1 MSWKGFYGNSNCG
14 TIRAPASPQ
23 YLDGSTS
30 ELFPITRC
38 DRDRDSARDRLR
50 ESDALCA

>member
-1 MSWKGFYGNSNCG
+1 MERILRQLN
-14 TIRAPASPQ
+14 RE
-23 YLDGSTS
+23 GSTS